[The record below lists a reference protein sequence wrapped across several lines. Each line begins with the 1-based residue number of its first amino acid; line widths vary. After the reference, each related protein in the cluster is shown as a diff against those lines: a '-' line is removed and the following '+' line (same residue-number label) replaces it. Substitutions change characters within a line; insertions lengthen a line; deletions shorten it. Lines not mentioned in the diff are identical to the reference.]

1 MDDTTALLD
10 TDAALKPLLEAAQES
25 ASSNVSTIRALVFK
39 VLSSTSIFCGFDQI
53 KEVLQPALVSKGD
66 DGGAGETLLRTLD
79 LFSYGKYH
87 DYSKAPSGQYLS
99 LTDSQLLKLRQLT
112 VMSVVQEACSRG
124 EGVISYDILAQE
136 LGFIMEQQL
145 QQQPNL
151 RQVEEIVISCMYAHI
166 LQGCLCQKTK
176 SLLIT
181 SDRGPPCRSRDVP
194 VSSVPIMMAT
204 LQALCGRLE
213 ASHADLET
221 SHTTVQS
228 SLDQNTAYWNT
239 VEERRK
245 KAETQVSSQ
254 GGTVRNL
261 GGWPEGGGGA
271 EAAVHRSNSSRR
283 QSKRS
288 RGGLG
293 GAIPEPFQ
301 RY

>member
-1 MDDTTALLD
+1 MDDITALLD

-53 KEVLQPALVSKGD
+53 KAVLQPALSSGD
-66 DGGAGETLLRTLD
+66 GETLLRTLD
-79 LFSYGKYH
+79 LFSYGKYN
-87 DYSKAPSGQYLS
+87 DYSGATSGQYLS

-112 VMSVVQEACSRG
+112 VMSVVQEACSLG

-136 LGFIMEQQL
+136 LGFMME
-145 QQQPNL
+145 PNL
-151 RQVEEIVISCMYAHI
+151 RQVEEIVISCIYAHM

-176 SLLIT
+176 SLLI
-181 SDRGPPCRSRDVP
+181 SSNRGPPCRSRDVP
-194 VSSVPIMMAT
+194 ASQVPIMIAT

-221 SHTTVQS
+221 SHTSVQS
-228 SLDQNTAYWNT
+228 SLNQNTLYWNT
-239 VEERRK
+239 VEERKK
-245 KAETQVSSQ
+245 KAEMQAASQ
-254 GGTVRNL
+254 GGAVRNL
-261 GGWPEGGGGA
+261 GGWPEGGAGA
-271 EAAVHRSNSSRR
+271 EAAHRSSSSRR

-293 GAIPEPFQ
+293 GSITEPFQ
-301 RY
+301 RF

>member
-1 MDDTTALLD
+1 MDDITALLD

-53 KEVLQPALVSKGD
+53 KAVLQPALSTGE
-66 DGGAGETLLRTLD
+66 GETLLRTLD
-79 LFSYGKYH
+79 LFSYGKYN
-87 DYSKAPSGQYLS
+87 DYSEATSGQYLS

-112 VMSVVQEACSRG
+112 VMSVVQEACCRG
-124 EGVISYDILAQE
+124 EGVITYDILAQE
-136 LGFIMEQQL
+136 LGFME
-145 QQQPNL
+145 PNL
-151 RQVEEIVISCMYAHI
+151 RQVEEIVISCIYAHI

-194 VSSVPIMMAT
+194 ASQVPIMIAT
-204 LQALCGRLE
+204 LQALCARLE

-228 SLDQNTAYWNT
+228 SLDQNTAYWST
-239 VEERRK
+239 VDERKK
-245 KAETQVSSQ
+245 KAETQVASQ
-254 GGTVRNL
+254 GATVRNL
-261 GGWPEGGGGA
+261 GGWPEGGAGA
-271 EAAVHRSNSSRR
+271 EAAHRSSSSRR

-293 GAIPEPFQ
+293 GSITEPFQ

>member
-39 VLSSTSIFCGFDQI
+39 VLSSTCIFCGFDQV
-53 KEVLQPALVSKGD
+53 KAVLQPALSSGD
-66 DGGAGETLLRTLD
+66 GETLLRTLD
-79 LFSYGKYH
+79 LFSFGKYN
-87 DYSKAPSGQYLS
+87 DYSEATSGQFLS

-136 LGFIMEQQL
+136 LGFME
-145 QQQPNL
+145 PNL
-151 RQVEEIVISCMYAHI
+151 RQVEEIVISCIYAHI

-176 SLLIT
+176 CLLVT

-194 VSSVPIMMAT
+194 ATQVPIMIAT

-213 ASHADLET
+213 ASHDDLEA
-221 SHTTVQS
+221 SHTNVQS
-228 SLDQNTAYWNT
+228 SLDQNTAYWNS
-239 VEERRK
+239 VEERKK
-245 KAETQVSSQ
+245 KAETQVVSQ
-254 GGTVRNL
+254 GGTVRNF
-261 GGWPEGGGGA
+261 GGWPEGGAGA
-271 EAAVHRSNSSRR
+271 EAVHRSNSSRR

-293 GAIPEPFQ
+293 GSITEPFQ